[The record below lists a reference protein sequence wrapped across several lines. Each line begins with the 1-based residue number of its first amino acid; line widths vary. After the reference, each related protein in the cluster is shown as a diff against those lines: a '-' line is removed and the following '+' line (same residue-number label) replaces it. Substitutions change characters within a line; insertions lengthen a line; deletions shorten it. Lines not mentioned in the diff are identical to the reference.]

1 MWWSRWLRAAIG
13 PIVSGLQSLPSVA
26 WVPAAI
32 IWFGLS
38 NAAIYAVVL
47 LGAVPSIANGLLGG
61 MKQVPPLFDR
71 VGRVLGLSTLA
82 RTRYVLLP
90 AALPGYLGGLRQ
102 GWAFAWRSLMA
113 AELIT
118 YSPDLGQGLGQLLD
132 VGREL
137 SQMSLVITAI
147 VPDPRR
153 GHGDR
158 AAALRSD
165 RAAGT
170 EPPRAHDPLS
180 GQTGGSDGGTSPSCR
195 SGRTRTYRSGCRNT
209 PACRAASALI
219 STTTSGRTRVN
230 GTESRPPPKRPVPI
244 RSGHGWS
251 SAGVR
256 TAASSADCAGDSGLV
271 RPTTTSSPSRYRPA
285 TSWLGRSIGPIT
297 PPASTSVVSHD
308 FTLSHSRRPGA
319 YRVPAPLA
327 TMPLDAGRPG
337 NR

>member
-1 MWWSRWLRAAIG
+1 VFLRSVLPPIVFLAALVAIWQLAYTAGVKPPYALPSPADVASTFWQTVQDGSAWGAVWTSLSRAAVGFSMSVVIGTLLGLAMWWSRWLRAAIG

-147 VPDPRR
+147 ALILAVGMAIELLLFAPLERRVLSRR
-153 GHGDR
+153 G
-158 AAALRSD
+158 L
-165 RAAGT
+165 T
-170 EPPRAHDPLS
+170 
-180 GQTGGSDGGTSPSCR
+180 
-195 SGRTRTYRSGCRNT
+195 
-209 PACRAASALI
+209 
-219 STTTSGRTRVN
+219 
-230 GTESRPPPKRPVPI
+230 I
-244 RSGHGWS
+244 R
-251 SAGVR
+251 
-256 TAASSADCAGDSGLV
+256 
-271 RPTTTSSPSRYRPA
+271 
-285 TSWLGRSIGPIT
+285 
-297 PPASTSVVSHD
+297 
-308 FTLSHSRRPGA
+308 
-319 YRVPAPLA
+319 
-327 TMPLDAGRPG
+327 
-337 NR
+337 